1 MAGSRSSAL
10 DVQRHPPV
18 GLRAVEGVGP
28 LSRNCGMVRD
38 DEDGEAH
45 GVIPARQPES
55 LQSR

>member
-1 MAGSRSSAL
+1 
-10 DVQRHPPV
+10 
-18 GLRAVEGVGP
+18 
-28 LSRNCGMVRD
+28 MVRD